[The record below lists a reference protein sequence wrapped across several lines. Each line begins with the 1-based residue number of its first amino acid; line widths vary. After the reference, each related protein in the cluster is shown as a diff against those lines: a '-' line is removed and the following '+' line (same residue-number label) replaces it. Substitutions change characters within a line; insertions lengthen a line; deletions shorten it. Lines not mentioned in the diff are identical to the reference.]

1 MAAIRQHLNL
11 GNLLSY
17 VFLIVTSLIMIY
29 PLIYIFL
36 GSLMSLEEY
45 VQISTFIP
53 LPSNPNFLIYR
64 DTWLDLSHSIL
75 ITISRVTWYS
85 AIGVLVSLF
94 GGYAFS
100 RLQFPG
106 KNFIFMFFLAGLF
119 IPPILMSLP
128 HYVMLARF
136 PLVGG
141 NDLVGQGGSGFID
154 TLPSLMLLGA
164 VDVFAMFLVK
174 QSYDMLP
181 IEYEEA
187 AKIDGAGLLTIIFRI
202 YFPLLRPAMIAVFV
216 IIFVVIWN
224 DYFMPLLLVGGNNDL
239 KPVAVRVQQSIY
251 AMTFG
256 DGFLETPYPRLFASA
271 LIAGLPPILMY
282 LLFQRFFVQGLA
294 NTGIKG

>member
-1 MAAIRQHLNL
+1 MAVIRQHLSL

-17 VFLIVTSLIMIY
+17 AFLILTSVIMIY

-36 GSLMSLEEY
+36 GSLMPLEEY
-45 VQISTFIP
+45 VQSNTLIP
-53 LPSNPNFLIYR
+53 LPSSPDFSVYR
-64 DTWLDLSHSIL
+64 DSWLDLRHSFL

-100 RLQFPG
+100 RLHFPG
-106 KNFIFMFFLAGLF
+106 KNLIFMFFLTGLL

-141 NDLVGQGGSGFID
+141 NDFLGRAGSGFID

-164 VDVFAMFLVK
+164 IDVFAMFLVK

-202 YFPLLRPAMIAVFV
+202 YFPLLRPAMAAVFI
-216 IIFVVIWN
+216 IIFVLIWN

-239 KPVAVRVQQSIY
+239 KPVAVQVQQSIY

-256 DGFLETPYPRLFASA
+256 DGFLDTPYPRLFASA

-282 LLFQRFFVQGLA
+282 LLFQRYFVQGLA
-294 NTGIKG
+294 NSGIKG